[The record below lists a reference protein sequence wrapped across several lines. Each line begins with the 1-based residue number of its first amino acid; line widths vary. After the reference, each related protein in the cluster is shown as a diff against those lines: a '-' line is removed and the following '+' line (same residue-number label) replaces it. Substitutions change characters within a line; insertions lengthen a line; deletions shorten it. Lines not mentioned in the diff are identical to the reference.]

1 MSKKSP
7 QDTSKSAG
15 WLNHTGLHLALLALV
30 MAFLFRD
37 SFKSGLVAFSNDSP
51 LGGQMAQWDYLFTNL
66 TGAWQPL
73 NWFGNESISNRPT
86 ISILAGILMGDAII
100 YQKFFTPFAIL
111 LLGAAA
117 YFCFR
122 QLQFRRPVCLIAALA
137 AMLNMS
143 AFSNACWGLP
153 YWCVARAM
161 CFLAI
166 GLVACRSIASPW
178 IRYCLAGACVGMGV
192 MEGYV
197 IGAIFSVF
205 TAAVGLAYIATR
217 PGSPPTQRFLKGGA
231 AVGVMALVAAIIA
244 AHGLVSLIN
253 TQVKGVAPVA
263 QSEQAAKEQ
272 WDFATRW
279 SLPKME
285 TLRFVIPGLFGYRMD
300 EPDGGQYWGRV
311 GEDPRIP
318 ELRQAAQSNPQVAQM
333 LASPSTFRYSGS
345 GEHMGVLVA
354 FLALWAF
361 VASLFREKSPFPI
374 ADRRFIWCLT
384 GFALIALGLA
394 WGRYGFLFQFFYELP
409 YATTVRNPIK
419 FTQPMH
425 VAAGILFAYGLN
437 DLWVRFVD
445 NAREKHARV
454 ADWWRSLDVT
464 EKNWFLLCGAIA
476 GLSLL
481 SFLYYAS
488 EKSAVAD
495 FMESTAINRQAGEV
509 IFDFSIGEVMLFLV
523 FLAAGIAMFV
533 LIHRGYFS
541 GPRSKWALG
550 ILFCLVLL
558 DLGRSNA
565 HWIRHVD
572 YQQKYASNAVL
583 EKLSETPHEGRVTIA
598 PNLGSQAHAQL
609 QSVYQVNW
617 LHNQFKFFQ
626 IQSLDISQESRVGQ
640 DKTDYLNHIRPI
652 PGRYWQLAGVRYL
665 LGANV
670 MQTQQGPIRYV
681 DLLNQQL
688 DPRQNRFRNLFA
700 FSIFATPDNP
710 EAQVRVET
718 NGPLAMIEFAGA
730 LPRAGVYRHW
740 QTVASPDAA
749 LTALKD
755 PALDPRKTL
764 IIDGE
769 MPDEPASEPT
779 EVLPAK
785 IVAYEPKRV
794 VIAAETTG
802 PAVLLLNDRYH
813 PAWRAYIDG
822 KPTEIMRGNFIARAI
837 ALPAGAHEVEFR
849 FEPGG
854 KSLYVSL
861 LGLAAIAGLAGFSIM
876 SRRTNPPLPAT
887 IKTSPGPG
895 AASQDASATSADRP
909 AKNSDSP
916 SKSNKSKPR
925 RKKR

>member
-1 MSKKSP
+1 MSKKTA
-7 QDTSKSAG
+7 QDTPGSGG
-15 WLNHTGLHLALLALV
+15 WLNHTGIHLALLALV

-37 SFKSGLVAFSNDSP
+37 SFKAGFVAFSNDSP

-73 NWFGNESISNRPT
+73 NWFGNESIANRPT
-86 ISILAGILMGDAII
+86 VSILAGILMGDAIV
-100 YQKFFTPFAIL
+100 YQKFFTPLAIL
-111 LLGAAA
+111 LLGACA
-117 YFCFR
+117 YFCFA

-166 GLVACRSIASPW
+166 GLIACRRIASPW

-192 MEGYV
+192 MEGYD

-205 TAAVGLAYIATR
+205 AAAVAIAFVATR
-217 PGSPPTQRFLKGGA
+217 SDAAPTQRVLKGGA
-231 AVGVMALVAAIIA
+231 AVGVMAAVAVIVAAHA
-244 AHGLVSLIN
+244 LVSLIN
-253 TQVKGVAPVA
+253 TQVKGVAPVS
-263 QSEQAAKEQ
+263 QSEQAAKAQ
-272 WDFATRW
+272 WDYATRW
-279 SLPKME
+279 SLPKLE
-285 TLRFVIPGLFGYRMD
+285 TLRFVVPGLFGYRMD

-311 GEDPRIP
+311 GEDPNIP
-318 ELRQAAQSNPQVAQM
+318 NLRQLAQSNPQAAQM

-345 GEHMGVLVA
+345 GEHMGALVA
-354 FLALWAF
+354 LLAFWAL
-361 VASLFREKSPFPI
+361 VASLFRDKSPYSV
-374 ADRRFIWCLT
+374 ADRRFIWCLS
-384 GFALIALGLA
+384 GFALVSLLLA
-394 WGRYGFLFQFFYELP
+394 WGRYGFLFKFFYELP

-437 DLWVRFVD
+437 DLWTRFVE

-454 ADWWRSLDVT
+454 ADWWRSLDAT
-464 EKNWFLLCGAIA
+464 EKNWFLICGAIL
-476 GLSLL
+476 GLSAL

-488 EKSAVAD
+488 EKAAVVE
-495 FMESTAINRQAGEV
+495 FMESTALNRQAGEV
-509 IFDFSIGEVMLFLV
+509 IFDFSIGEILLFLI
-523 FLAAGIAMFV
+523 FLFASVATFI
-533 LIHRGYFS
+533 LIHRGFFS
-541 GPRSKWALG
+541 GPRSSWAAIL
-550 ILFCLVLL
+550 LFCLVLF

-572 YQQKYASNAVL
+572 YRQKYASNAVL
-583 EKLSETPHEGRVTIA
+583 EKLSEAPHEGRVTIA
-598 PNLGSQAHAQL
+598 PNLGSQAHGQL
-609 QSVYQVNW
+609 QSVYTVNW

-640 DKTDYLNHIRPI
+640 DKTDYLNQIRPI

-688 DPRQNRFRNLFA
+688 DPGQNRFRNLFA

-730 LPRAGVYRHW
+730 LPRAGVYHHW
-740 QTVASPDAA
+740 KSVPDANNA
-749 LTALKD
+749 LEALKD
-755 PALDPRKTL
+755 PALDPLKTL
-764 IIDGE
+764 IVDG
-769 MPDEPASEPT
+769 DIPAPT
-779 EVLPAK
+779 DAKPSAVVPAK
-785 IVAYEPKRV
+785 ITSYEPKRV
-794 VIAAETTG
+794 TIEAEAKSPG
-802 PAVLLLNDRYH
+802 ILLLNDRFH
-813 PAWRAYIDG
+813 PAWKAYVDG
-822 KPTEIMRGNFIARAI
+822 SPVEIMRGNHIARAI
-837 ALPAGAHEVEFR
+837 PLDPGSHQVEFR

-854 KSLYVSL
+854 KSLYISL
-861 LGLAAIAGLAGFSIM
+861 LGLFAIAGLSVFTLIQA
-876 SRRTNPPLPAT
+876 R
-887 IKTSPGPG
+887 K
-895 AASQDASATSADRP
+895 
-909 AKNSDSP
+909 SP
-916 SKSNKSKPR
+916 SPAAATPSAARKAEAPSASSESTNTPSEP
-925 RKKR
+925 KKRKRRRPR